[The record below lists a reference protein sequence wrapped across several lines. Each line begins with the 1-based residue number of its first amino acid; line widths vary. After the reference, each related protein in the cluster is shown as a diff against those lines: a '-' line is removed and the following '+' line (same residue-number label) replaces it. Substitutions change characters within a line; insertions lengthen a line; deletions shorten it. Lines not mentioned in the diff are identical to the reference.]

1 MAGSVVVGTM
11 HKIARRAFQVFAA
24 FTLCGTFLGACAST
38 PVVPLKK
45 EEIDGTKYKLV
56 AISGRLD
63 QRVVQFRKRGGGF
76 VGILVQKGKFLQEQ
90 VGVPNDM
97 EMFRVGPVE
106 GADNVYEGVFTTFQA
121 DGTRPETEVKLNFF
135 KDTMSWNLESATWE
149 RVKE

>member
-1 MAGSVVVGTM
+1 M

-38 PVVPLKK
+38 PAVPLKK

-63 QRVVQFRKRGGGF
+63 QRVVQFRKRGGGYI
-76 VGILVQKGKFLQEQ
+76 GILVQKGKFLQEL
-90 VGVPNDM
+90 VGVADNM

-106 GADNVYEGVFTTFQA
+106 GADNVYEGVFITYQG
-121 DGTRPETEVKLNFF
+121 DGTRTETEVKVNFY
-135 KDTMSWNLESATWE
+135 KDTLSWNLESATWE
-149 RVKE
+149 RVRE